1 MNALHVSDNGFIITA
16 SLGSKYDDDDY
27 DDDND
32 DDYVDDNDHHKDDND
47 HVDEDP
53 SLGL

>member
-27 DDDND
+27 
-32 DDYVDDNDHHKDDND
+32 VDDNDHHKDDND
-47 HVDEDP
+47 HADEDP

>member
-32 DDYVDDNDHHKDDND
+32 HHKDDND
-47 HVDEDP
+47 HADEDP